1 MEKKRCSKYGRDL
14 PLSEFH
20 KFNKSID
27 GHQAYCKQC
36 RKMSG
41 NVLENVP
48 TIMLIQELYRRE
60 VLNK

>member
-1 MEKKRCSKYGRDL
+1 METKKCSKCGREL
-14 PLSEFH
+14 SLSEFH
-20 KFNKSID
+20 KFKKSID

-41 NVLENVP
+41 SILENVP

-60 VLNK
+60 MSNE